1 RTAEVTVGTIAAM
14 LVSILLSPDAADAAP
29 AERPGWGDLLGAQW
43 PATQHALRAA
53 LGVMLVPW
61 VWYWLELP
69 SLAQSAVTVAAV
81 MAVQSVSG

>member
-1 RTAEVTVGTIAAM
+1 AVTVDMVLLAALADPMSTLEVACNRTAEVTVGTIAAM

-53 LGVMLVPW
+53 LGVMLVP
-61 VWYWLELP
+61 
-69 SLAQSAVTVAAV
+69 
-81 MAVQSVSG
+81 